1 MELTIEQAL
10 QKAVEAHK
18 AGKLQDAE
26 SLYRAILQAQPNHP
40 DANHNLGVLAVS
52 LNKTEAALPL
62 FKIAL
67 EANPNQGQFWLS
79 YIDALIKEKQFDNAR
94 NVLEQGKKQGLA
106 GEKVDAL
113 NAILMSF
120 AVAQDFESEKAGKL
134 TLTLDQIYSNRI
146 DNPTQIEMD
155 SLLENYHAGR
165 FGQVLKLAINF
176 TEKYSKHPFGWKVLG
191 AVLKI
196 TGKLHESLIANQKA
210 LEISPTDAEAH
221 NNLGNTLKELGSLED
236 AETSY
241 KTAIAI
247 NPKFADAYSNLG
259 NTLKELGKL
268 EAAEMSYRT
277 AIAIKPDFA
286 VGHYNLGNILKEL
299 GNLENAEK
307 SYKTAI
313 SINPK
318 FADAHNNLGNTLK
331 ELGKLEAAETSY
343 KTAISINPKFAD
355 AHSNLGNVL
364 KDLGKLEAA
373 EMSYRSAIAI
383 KPDFVQAHSN
393 LGNTLKELGKLEAA
407 EMSYRTAI
415 AIKPD
420 FAEGYYNLG
429 VWLFNLGKY
438 KQAKE
443 ILISINFKDSQSYLL
458 RCLYI
463 QNEKEQFFEL
473 LDSLISQGTI
483 NPIIGSLCCRAE
495 IKYGIKK
502 SNTFCSNPF
511 QYVLNTDLG
520 LEYDFLESFLN
531 PVTTIL
537 NSNKRRDRLQASLT
551 NGNQT
556 AGNIFSTEHELTYK
570 IKKIIYSEIEKYQ
583 AHFKESDEGF
593 IKNWPSEYNLYGW
606 LISMKSGGK
615 LRPHI
620 HERGWISGSI
630 YINVP
635 SKSNSNSGNL
645 VVCIDDDE
653 YLEQGKTSH
662 EQIIDVTTGSMC
674 LFPASLLHY
683 TIPFESDEERIVLA
697 FDVVPKIEKQS

>member
-1 MELTIEQAL
+1 MTIDQAL
-10 QKAVEAHK
+10 LNAVESHK

-40 DANHNLGVLAVS
+40 DANHNLGVMAVS
-52 LNKTEAALPL
+52 LNKSEAALPL

-79 YIDALIKEKQFDNAR
+79 YIDALIKEKQYDNAR
-94 NVLEQGKKQGLA
+94 RVLEQGKKSGLT

-120 AVAQDFESEKAGKL
+120 AVAMDFESEKAGKL
-134 TLTLDQIYSNRI
+134 TLPPDQIYSNRI

-165 FGQVLKLAINF
+165 FDQVLKLAINF
-176 TEKYSKHPFGWKVLG
+176 TEQYSKHPFGWKVLG
-191 AVLKI
+191 AVLKK

-210 LEISPTDAEAH
+210 LEISPSDAE
-221 NNLGNTLKELGSLED
+221 
-236 AETSY
+236 
-241 KTAIAI
+241 
-247 NPKFADAYSNLG
+247 
-259 NTLKELGKL
+259 
-268 EAAEMSYRT
+268 
-277 AIAIKPDFA
+277 
-286 VGHYNLGNILKEL
+286 
-299 GNLENAEK
+299 
-307 SYKTAI
+307 
-313 SINPK
+313 
-318 FADAHNNLGNTLK
+318 AHNNLGNTLK

-343 KTAISINPKFAD
+343 KTAISINPQFAD
-355 AHSNLGNVL
+355 
-364 KDLGKLEAA
+364 
-373 EMSYRSAIAI
+373 
-383 KPDFVQAHSN
+383 AHSN
-393 LGNTLKELGKLEAA
+393 LGNTLKELGKLEAAEISYRTAIAIKPDFAEGHYNLGNILKELGNLENAETSYKIAISIHPKFANAYINLGNTLKELGKLEAAETSYKTAISINPQFADAHSNLGNILKDLGKLEAA

-420 FAEGYYNLG
+420 FAQAHSNLGNTLKELGKLEAAEISYRTAIAIKPDFAEGHYNLG

-438 KQAKE
+438 EQAQE
-443 ILISINFKDSQSYLL
+443 ILIAINFKDSQSYLL

-463 QNEKEQFFEL
+463 QNEKVQFFDL
-473 LDSLISQGTI
+473 LDSLIRQGTI

-495 IKYGIKK
+495 IKYGVQKL
-502 SNTFCSNPF
+502 NTFCSNPF
-511 QYVLNTDLG
+511 QYVLKTDLG
-520 LEYDFLESFLN
+520 TKYNFLELFVKPL
-531 PVTTIL
+531 TTIL

-551 NGNQT
+551 NGMQT
-556 AGNIFSTEHELTYK
+556 AGNIFSTEHEITYE
-570 IKKIIYSEIEKYQ
+570 IKKIIYSEIEKYRT
-583 AHFKESDEGF
+583 HFKNSEEGF
-593 IKNWPSEYNLYGW
+593 IKNWPIEYDLYGW

-635 SKSNSNSGNL
+635 SKSNIDSGNL
-645 VVCIDDDE
+645 VVCIDDEE
-653 YLEQGKTSH
+653 YLEQGKTQH
-662 EQIIDVTTGSMC
+662 EKSVDVVTGSMC

-683 TIPFESDEERIVLA
+683 TIPFESEEERIVLA

>member
-1 MELTIEQAL
+1 MTIDQAL
-10 QKAVEAHK
+10 LNAVESHK

-40 DANHNLGVLAVS
+40 DANHNLGVMAVS
-52 LNKTEAALPL
+52 LNKSEAALPL

-79 YIDALIKEKQFDNAR
+79 YIDALIKEKQYDNAR
-94 NVLEQGKKQGLA
+94 RVLEQGKKSGLT

-120 AVAQDFESEKAGKL
+120 AVAMDFESEKAGKL
-134 TLTLDQIYSNRI
+134 TLPPDQIYSNRI

-165 FGQVLKLAINF
+165 FDQVLKLAINF
-176 TEKYSKHPFGWKVLG
+176 TEQYSKHPFGWKVLG
-191 AVLKI
+191 AVLKK

-210 LEISPTDAEAH
+210 LEISPSDAE
-221 NNLGNTLKELGSLED
+221 
-236 AETSY
+236 
-241 KTAIAI
+241 
-247 NPKFADAYSNLG
+247 
-259 NTLKELGKL
+259 
-268 EAAEMSYRT
+268 
-277 AIAIKPDFA
+277 
-286 VGHYNLGNILKEL
+286 
-299 GNLENAEK
+299 
-307 SYKTAI
+307 
-313 SINPK
+313 
-318 FADAHNNLGNTLK
+318 AHNNLGNTLK

-343 KTAISINPKFAD
+343 KTAISINPQFAD
-355 AHSNLGNVL
+355 
-364 KDLGKLEAA
+364 
-373 EMSYRSAIAI
+373 
-383 KPDFVQAHSN
+383 AHSN

-407 EMSYRTAI
+407 EISYRTAI

-420 FAEGYYNLG
+420 FAEGHYNLG

-438 KQAKE
+438 EQAQE
-443 ILISINFKDSQSYLL
+443 ILIAINFKDSQSYLL

-463 QNEKEQFFEL
+463 QNEKVQFFDL
-473 LDSLISQGTI
+473 LDSLIRQGTI

-495 IKYGIKK
+495 IKYGVQKL
-502 SNTFCSNPF
+502 NTFCSNPF
-511 QYVLNTDLG
+511 QYVLKTDLG
-520 LEYDFLESFLN
+520 TKYNFLELFVKPL
-531 PVTTIL
+531 TTIL

-551 NGNQT
+551 NGMQT
-556 AGNIFSTEHELTYK
+556 AGNIFSTEHEITYE
-570 IKKIIYSEIEKYQ
+570 IKKIIYSEIEKYRT
-583 AHFKESDEGF
+583 HFKNSEEGF
-593 IKNWPSEYNLYGW
+593 IKNWPIEYDLYGW

-635 SKSNSNSGNL
+635 SKSNIDSGNL
-645 VVCIDDDE
+645 VVCIDDEE
-653 YLEQGKTSH
+653 YLEQGKTQH
-662 EQIIDVTTGSMC
+662 EKSVDVVTGSMC

-683 TIPFESDEERIVLA
+683 TIPFESEEERIVLA

>member
-1 MELTIEQAL
+1 MTIDQAL
-10 QKAVEAHK
+10 LNAVESHK

-40 DANHNLGVLAVS
+40 DANHNLGVMAVS
-52 LNKTEAALPL
+52 LNKSEAALPL

-79 YIDALIKEKQFDNAR
+79 YIDALIKEKQYDNAR
-94 NVLEQGKKQGLA
+94 RVLEQGKKSGLT

-120 AVAQDFESEKAGKL
+120 AVAMDFESEKAGKL
-134 TLTLDQIYSNRI
+134 TLPPDQIYSNRI

-165 FGQVLKLAINF
+165 FDQVLKLAINF
-176 TEKYSKHPFGWKVLG
+176 TEQYSKHPFGWKVLG
-191 AVLKI
+191 AVLKK

-210 LEISPTDAEAH
+210 LEISPSDAE
-221 NNLGNTLKELGSLED
+221 
-236 AETSY
+236 
-241 KTAIAI
+241 
-247 NPKFADAYSNLG
+247 
-259 NTLKELGKL
+259 
-268 EAAEMSYRT
+268 
-277 AIAIKPDFA
+277 
-286 VGHYNLGNILKEL
+286 
-299 GNLENAEK
+299 
-307 SYKTAI
+307 
-313 SINPK
+313 
-318 FADAHNNLGNTLK
+318 AHNNLGNTLK

-343 KTAISINPKFAD
+343 KTAISINPQFAD
-355 AHSNLGNVL
+355 AHSNLGNIL
-364 KDLGKLEAA
+364 KD
-373 EMSYRSAIAI
+373 
-383 KPDFVQAHSN
+383 
-393 LGNTLKELGKLEAA
+393 LGKLEAA

-420 FAEGYYNLG
+420 FAQAHSNLGNTLKELGKLEAAEISYRTAIAIKPDFAEGHYNLG

-438 KQAKE
+438 EQAQE
-443 ILISINFKDSQSYLL
+443 ILIAINFKDSQSYLL

-463 QNEKEQFFEL
+463 QNEKVQFFDL
-473 LDSLISQGTI
+473 LDSLIRQGTI

-495 IKYGIKK
+495 IKYGVQKL
-502 SNTFCSNPF
+502 NTFCSNPF
-511 QYVLNTDLG
+511 QYVLKTDLG
-520 LEYDFLESFLN
+520 TKYNFLELFVKPL
-531 PVTTIL
+531 TTIL

-551 NGNQT
+551 NGMQT
-556 AGNIFSTEHELTYK
+556 AGNIFSTEHEITYE
-570 IKKIIYSEIEKYQ
+570 IKKIIYSEIEKYRT
-583 AHFKESDEGF
+583 HFKNSEEGF
-593 IKNWPSEYNLYGW
+593 IKNWPIEYDLYGW

-635 SKSNSNSGNL
+635 SKSNIDSGNL
-645 VVCIDDDE
+645 VVCIDDEE
-653 YLEQGKTSH
+653 YLEQGKTQH
-662 EQIIDVTTGSMC
+662 EKSVDVVTGSMC

-683 TIPFESDEERIVLA
+683 TIPFESEEERIVLA